1 MKKPFTVYRRGGF
14 TNSFPTLDQA
24 VKSVNLWPG
33 TAIVVDNRIP
43 RYTPDQG
50 VVYKKE
56 GNYEK

>member
-33 TAIVVDNRIP
+33 TAIIVDNRIP

-56 GNYEK
+56 GN